1 MIFAAAEAYNYE
13 DYKLRTIRNFGSIK
27 YIILDVLKI
36 FFTELRL
43 VKPRKMGFTSSTDKE
58 QTELLTINHTLKK
71 QDETTLRKNIIK
83 PILSNIKENYF

>member
-1 MIFAAAEAYNYE
+1 MMVMIFAAAEAYNYE

-58 QTELLTINHTLKK
+58 
-71 QDETTLRKNIIK
+71 
-83 PILSNIKENYF
+83 